1 MPTIHLRNNTI
12 VLYKRPE
19 SPKWQAELRYPEE
32 GACVPWRG
40 VAVGNRL
47 AVAAVKTFTVFLG
60 RSPDQATIEDR
71 VSAPKGTETL
81 SEPCQAKS
89 TGFLCEK

>member
-1 MPTIHLRNNTI
+1 
-12 VLYKRPE
+12 
-19 SPKWQAELRYPEE
+19 
-32 GACVPWRG
+32 
-40 VAVGNRL
+40 VGNRL

-81 SEPCQAKS
+81 SEPCQAES